1 MTYPLASFIAA
12 LNGDRVHA
20 SMTSSDIEA
29 SESAGQ
35 KMMIDS
41 TQIPKDGDWELL
53 KSWEIGI
60 IGDADDLFYNAQLP
74 IGWELRSNGHA
85 LNTDLIDDL
94 GRKRAAL
101 FYKAAFYDRRA
112 EFFAIRDRFVV
123 GQNWSADNY
132 SRDVTQFAIK
142 DVARDTILEL
152 GSPVRYAFLKDD
164 PSIVGAVKDG
174 VFYFD
179 PTGGHLSTFKKRVPA
194 DRAIV
199 LTLNEFYDRYHSK
212 DIWHHEVMDTMENLA
227 SDGLA
232 EKIVSALAGRD
243 QWAIE

>member
-20 SMTSSDIEA
+20 SMTSDDIEA

-35 KMMIDS
+35 KTMIDS
-41 TQIPKDGDWELL
+41 TQIPKHGDWEIL
-53 KSWEIGI
+53 KSWGIVI
-60 IGDADDLFYNAQLP
+60 IGDADDLFYNAKLP
-74 IGWELRSNGHA
+74 DGWELRSTGHA
-85 LNTDLIDDL
+85 LNTDLIDDR

-101 FYKAAFYDRRA
+101 FYKAAYYDRRA
-112 EFFAIRDRFVV
+112 EFFAIKDRFVV
-123 GQNWSADNY
+123 AQNWSADY
-132 SRDVTQFAIK
+132 SRNITQFVIK
-142 DVARDTILEL
+142 DVARDTVLEL
-152 GSPVRYAFLKDD
+152 GSPVQYAFLKED
-164 PSIVGAVKDG
+164 PSIVGAVKGD
-174 VFYFD
+174 VFHFD

-212 DIWHHEVMDTMENLA
+212 ETWHHEVMDTMENLA

-232 EKIVSALAGRD
+232 EKIVSSLAGRD

>member
-20 SMTSSDIEA
+20 SMTSDDIEA

-41 TQIPKDGDWELL
+41 TQIPKDGDWEIL
-53 KSWEIGI
+53 KSWGVSIL
-60 IGDADDLFYNAQLP
+60 GDADDLFYNAQLP
-74 IGWELRSNGHA
+74 GGWELRSNGHA
-85 LNTDLIDDL
+85 LNTDLIDDR

-101 FYKAAFYDRRA
+101 FYKAAHYDRRA
-112 EFFAIRDRFVV
+112 EFFAIKDRFVV
-123 GQNWSADNY
+123 AQNWSADY
-132 SRDVTQFAIK
+132 SRNITQFAIK
-142 DVARDTILEL
+142 DIARSSIVEL
-152 GSPVRYAFLKDD
+152 GSPVQYAFLNED
-164 PSIVGAVKDG
+164 PSIVGAVKGD

-179 PTGGHLSTFKKRVPA
+179 PTGGYLNKFTRQVSS
-194 DRAIV
+194 DRATV
-199 LTLNEFYDRYHSK
+199 LTLDEFYEGYHSR
-212 DIWHHEVMDTMENLA
+212 DVWHHEVMDAMENLA

-232 EKIVSALAGRD
+232 EKLVSSLDGRD